1 MDNNELKMDVNVS
14 ADSDFNDVQENKMKE
29 NMVDEPIVENDIKV
43 ENTTQEDA
51 QTNENEEIFEAV
63 DDEISVEDFCA
74 ALDKISEGLKEDD
87 SNHEEINDQLL
98 AVLRSVIIRPYVPV
112 LQKREIIETLFN
124 SCLVDDNGNYY
135 VDSFLYEF
143 NLRMV
148 PVVAYTSLEVVRDD
162 EEDESRV
169 FEVYDMLN
177 SRGVIDALIDLI
189 PEAEIAEIS
198 RIADSMTKSF
208 ENQHKTVEAVVF
220 RTMSKIGEG
229 LSDAAEILV
238 DYISSQPE
246 MKDSLSK
253 LADLA
258 GEALT
263 EITNKENAESEDVDV
278 TDEAVK
284 VANNMASSS
293 VVEPKDYDIVEN
305 DTNE

>member
-29 NMVDEPIVENDIKV
+29 NTINEPTVENDIKI

>member
-29 NMVDEPIVENDIKV
+29 NVVDEPIVENDIKV

>member
-29 NMVDEPIVENDIKV
+29 NTINEPTVENDIKI

-263 EITNKENAESEDVDV
+263 EITNKENTENEDVDV

-293 VVEPKDYDIVEN
+293 VVEPKDYVVEN